1 MLAFAEKQTLVITV
15 SDQNEINIYHGND
28 FQGEVRDSLSSVDT
42 AFNNQTMVFQEMLAK
57 WRMLASLADPSMR
70 PGDVLSIY
78 SACLIKTG
86 NYKWLNVFLLSV
98 CLGPQ
103 IIGRVAQETAEEER
117 PKTVVLKVSSRWQKC
132 CS

>member
-78 SACLIKTG
+78 SACLIKTE
-86 NYKWLNVFLLSV
+86 L
-98 CLGPQ
+98 
-103 IIGRVAQETAEEER
+103 
-117 PKTVVLKVSSRWQKC
+117 
-132 CS
+132 